1 MPASSLEREVNGST
15 ALFRISGKFDG
26 ACAWQLAGR
35 LEQEPLSQVVVD
47 FSQANEFVD
56 SAIAVIA
63 RALVSSRGKEIRLE
77 GLRHHQER
85 LFKYFG
91 VDPSHAIRRRLPAP
105 RLPEGPKKGAAKEV
119 V

>member
-1 MPASSLEREVNGST
+1 MPACSLEREVNGST
-15 ALFRISGKFDG
+15 ALFRISGKLDG

-35 LEQEPLSQVVVD
+35 LE
-47 FSQANEFVD
+47 
-56 SAIAVIA
+56 
-63 RALVSSRGKEIRLE
+63 VSSREKEIRLE

-105 RLPEGPKKGAAKEV
+105 RLPEGPGKGAAKEV

>member
-1 MPASSLEREVNGST
+1 MPACSLEPEVNGRT

-35 LEQEPLSQVVVD
+35 LEQEPLSKVVVD

-56 SAIAVIA
+56 
-63 RALVSSRGKEIRLE
+63 
-77 GLRHHQER
+77 
-85 LFKYFG
+85 
-91 VDPSHAIRRRLPAP
+91 PSHSIRRRLPAP
-105 RLPEGPKKGAAKEV
+105 RLPEGPGKGAAKEV